1 MHQQSNK
8 QIALYLQIK
17 ETLIQRIQEKI
28 WLPNKLIPTEQE
40 LMKEF
45 EVSRT
50 TIRQAISMMVQDGL
64 LERQQGRGTIVKSQQ
79 LVGSLGRLKGFA
91 EEVLERGLTPY
102 SQLIRA
108 EFSTDLYH
116 EKAMLQTDDTSILVI
131 ERIRFADN
139 LPIAY
144 ERSCWPK
151 SIGEKLM
158 KEELNQANFYQ
169 IIEQNGIALRKA
181 NEKISAMNATMH
193 EADLLGIRA
202 GEALIEMTRLSYGI
216 DDKPIEYTRTKFRSD
231 QYHYNVELT
240 R

>member
-1 MHQQSNK
+1 MHHQSNK

-116 EKAMLQTDDTSILVI
+116 EKAMLQTDDKSILVI

-139 LPIAY
+139 LPIAF

-169 IIEQNGIALRKA
+169 ILEQNGIALRKA

>member
-116 EKAMLQTDDTSILVI
+116 EKAMLQTDDVSILVI
-131 ERIRFADN
+131 ERIRFADD

-151 SIGEKLM
+151 SIGEQLM

-169 IIEQNGIALRKA
+169 ILEQNGIALRKA

>member
-1 MHQQSNK
+1 MQQHSNK
-8 QIALYLQIK
+8 QGALYLQIK
-17 ETLIQRIQEKI
+17 KTLIHRIQEKI

-102 SQLIRA
+102 SKLLRA
-108 EFSTDLYH
+108 EFSTSLYH
-116 EKAMLQTDDTSILVI
+116 EKAMLQTEEPSILVI
-131 ERIRFADN
+131 ERIRFADD
-139 LPIAY
+139 LPIAF
-144 ERSCWPK
+144 ERSCWPE
-151 SIGEKLM
+151 SIGEMLM
-158 KEELNQANFYQ
+158 KEELNVANFYQ
-169 IIEQNGIALRKA
+169 ILERNGVALRKA
-181 NEKISAMNATMH
+181 NERISAMNATMH

-202 GEALIEMTRLSYGI
+202 GEALIEMTRLSYGL
-216 DDKPIEYTRTKFRSD
+216 DDNPIEYTRTKFRSD

>member
-91 EEVLERGLTPY
+91 EEVLERGLTPN

-116 EKAMLQTDDTSILVI
+116 EKAMLQTDDKSILVI

-169 IIEQNGIALRKA
+169 ILEQNGIALRKA

>member
-1 MHQQSNK
+1 MHHQSNK

-17 ETLIQRIQEKI
+17 ETLIQRIQEKT

-116 EKAMLQTDDTSILVI
+116 EKAMLQTHDNSILVI

-139 LPIAY
+139 LPIAF

-169 IIEQNGIALRKA
+169 ILEQNGIALRKA

>member
-1 MHQQSNK
+1 MYQQSNK

-169 IIEQNGIALRKA
+169 ILEQNGIALRKA

>member
-8 QIALYLQIK
+8 QTALYLQIK

-116 EKAMLQTDDTSILVI
+116 EKAMLQTEDESILVI

-151 SIGEKLM
+151 SIGVKLM

-169 IIEQNGIALRKA
+169 ILEQNGIALRKA
-181 NEKISAMNATMH
+181 SEKISAMNATMH

-202 GEALIEMTRLSYGI
+202 GEALIEMTRLSYGL

>member
-1 MHQQSNK
+1 MHHQSNK

-116 EKAMLQTDDTSILVI
+116 EKAMLQTDDNSILVI

-139 LPIAY
+139 LPIAF

-158 KEELNQANFYQ
+158 REELNQANFYQ
-169 IIEQNGIALRKA
+169 ILEQNGIALRKA

>member
-1 MHQQSNK
+1 MQQQSNK

-79 LVGSLGRLKGFA
+79 LVGNLGRLKGFA

-108 EFSTDLYH
+108 EFSTDLFH
-116 EKAMLQTDDTSILVI
+116 EKAMLQTDDKSILVI

-158 KEELNQANFYQ
+158 EEELNQANFYQ
-169 IIEQNGIALRKA
+169 ILEQNGIALRKA

-202 GEALIEMTRLSYGI
+202 GEALIEMTRLSYGL
-216 DDKPIEYTRTKFRSD
+216 DDKPMEFTRTKFRSD